1 MTLKNLASDVKKL
14 RVLLILLTIVQ
25 VVYLLVYFYAIDLVT
40 SLNKAYCLN
49 WMVNVYTLFVMA
61 IFLWYNWKKLPIE
74 RKKKREKTLMI
85 VFLGILGMWL
95 WLPNKRERE
104 RMIEN

>member
-85 VFLGILGMWL
+85 VFLGIVGMWL